1 MVASNYYQQGLD
13 LRWVAYLALSVCIN
27 LMIIAAIKFDT
38 PIQLIPELARIKINL
53 KAPPI
58 TKQRAVS
65 LPQPETANVVP
76 QSLKNRVDIDTNAK
90 QHVSVQKQE
99 VVKATDVQLT
109 EKLDKFIEGPVVTEA
124 VSESTTDTVETLNDS
139 IVSEVKESTPAPNAL
154 VADATEVTEANAE
167 SKKLAAEA
175 VNTVNEASDSVI
187 YDARYRQKTPPLY
200 PQRAVELGQQG
211 NVMLHAKIMPSG
223 LPEEIKIVESSGHR
237 LLDKAALAAVRTWV
251 FEPTNI
257 NGNAIVSW
265 VRVPVIFVIQ

>member
-1 MVASNYYQQGLD
+1 MVATNFYHQGLD
-13 LRWVAYLALSVCIN
+13 SRWIVYLALSICIN
-27 LMIIAAIKFDT
+27 LLIISEVKFDT
-38 PIQLIPELARIKINL
+38 PIYLIPELARIKINL

-58 TKQRAVS
+58 SKLVAVS
-65 LPQPETANVVP
+65 LPQPETANMLP
-76 QSLKNRVDIDTNAK
+76 QTLKNRVDTDANAK
-90 QHVSVQKQE
+90 QQVSVQKQE

-124 VSESTTDTVETLNDS
+124 VSESTTDTIETLNDS
-139 IVSEVKESTPAPNAL
+139 TITEVKESAPLPNAL
-154 VADATEVTEANAE
+154 VAEVTEKIAE
-167 SKKLAAEA
+167 SNKSAEA
-175 VNTVNEASDSVI
+175 VNTVSDVSDTVI

-265 VRVPVIFVIQ
+265 VRVPVNFVIQ

>member
-1 MVASNYYQQGLD
+1 MVASNDYQQGLD
-13 LRWVAYLALSVCIN
+13 LRWVAYLALSICIN
-27 LMIIAAIKFDT
+27 LMIIATIKFDT
-38 PIQLIPELARIKINL
+38 PIQLIPELASIKINL

-58 TKQRAVS
+58 SKQRALS

-90 QHVSVQKQE
+90 QHVSVQKHE

-109 EKLDKFIEGPVVTEA
+109 EKLDKFIEEPVLTEA

-154 VADATEVTEANAE
+154 VAEATEVTEANAE
-167 SKKLAAEA
+167 SKNSAEA

-187 YDARYRQKTPPLY
+187 YDARYRQKTPPRY

-251 FEPTNI
+251 FEPTSI

-265 VRVPVIFVIQ
+265 VRVPVNFVIQ